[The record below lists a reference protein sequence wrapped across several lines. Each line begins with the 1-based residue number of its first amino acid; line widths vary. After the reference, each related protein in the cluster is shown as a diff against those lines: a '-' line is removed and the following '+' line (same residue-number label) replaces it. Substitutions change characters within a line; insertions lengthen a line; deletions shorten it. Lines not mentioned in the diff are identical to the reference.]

1 MSLRTMNFFGLP
13 VTFRVEARKNAAA
26 VILSMRSRD
35 KEHIDGNGAIVYEH
49 PPRIVRFTDEAS
61 VEKRVL
67 ELIPECLQRAF
78 DPTTKE
84 GRALRDKFAQRLPL
98 AALIAA
104 DFDRVAQEMGWANST
119 QKDHKKLLDLLVS
132 KLGRIPFCEITQ
144 EMFAFHLR
152 EGGFSSYQING
163 QIYAMRALVIYEE
176 TQCLISSHFMDTFAM
191 GNRRVVVEPRDASRH
206 FEKNILTHAQVREI
220 AASCAENLESSRGY
234 LYLGLIL
241 MLATGIT
248 INELC
253 ALTWGSFSSSNAYT
267 GVTVIEIG
275 SEAKR
280 VGDVYHIE
288 KLNWPRRRTLPLPP
302 TVAKLYHKVKDSAPN
317 VQENVPFMRSF
328 KNAARR
334 MRPDEVEK
342 WLKVFLRGFNFAK
355 QKEAKNLLKHPGR
368 VLRETFR
375 AAMAICGCDADEIRY
390 LYGSAP
396 ESVFA
401 RNYCAYDDP
410 RELAKL
416 AAVLERYFL
425 SLTGA
430 PNTILDFKINRSG
443 EDHAIAAASGGR
455 ISGDLTIDISQIS
468 HDNLEAGK
476 DLIIDFKANDTIF
489 VTTELDLEE
498 N

>member
-1 MSLRTMNFFGLP
+1 MSLRTMDFFGLP
-13 VTFRVEARKNAAA
+13 VTFRVEMRKNTAA

-35 KEHIDGNGAIVYEH
+35 KERIDGNGAIVYEH
-49 PPRIVRFTDEAS
+49 PPRIVRFADEAS

-67 ELIPECLQRAF
+67 ELIPECLRCAF
-78 DPTTKE
+78 DPDTKA
-84 GRALRDKFAQRLPL
+84 GCSLRKKFAQSLPL

-132 KLGRIPFCEITQ
+132 KLGRMPFCEITQ

-191 GNRRVVVEPRDASRH
+191 GNRRVVVGPRDASRH
-206 FEKNILTHAQVREI
+206 FEKNILTHAQVKEI
-220 AASCAENLESSRGY
+220 VATCAENLESSRGY
-234 LYLGLIL
+234 LYFGLIL
-241 MLATGIT
+241 MLVTGIT
-248 INELC
+248 ISELC
-253 ALTWGSFSSSNAYT
+253 ALTWGSFSFANTYT
-267 GVTVIEIG
+267 GIIVIEIG

-288 KLNWPRRRTLPLPP
+288 ELNEPRRRTLPLPP
-302 TVAKLYHKVKDSAPN
+302 TMAKLYHKVKDSAPN
-317 VQENVPFMRSF
+317 LQENAPFMRSP

-334 MRPDEVEK
+334 MRPDEFEK
-342 WLKVFLRGFNFAK
+342 WLKVFLRGFNFAQ
-355 QKEAKNLLKHPGR
+355 QKESKNLLKHPGR

-375 AAMAICGCDADEIRY
+375 AAITICGCDEEEIRY
-390 LYGSAP
+390 LCGSAP

-416 AAVLERYFL
+416 AAVLERYFF

-430 PNTILDFKINRSG
+430 PGVTLDFKINRSG
-443 EDHAIAAASGGR
+443 EDHAIAAASSGR
-455 ISGDLTIDISQIS
+455 ISGDLTVDLSKIS

-476 DLIIDFKANDTIF
+476 DLIIDFKASDTIF